1 MRTPIGDLEVLDHV
15 RQATEGKDLVLLGV
29 RPEHF
34 EDAKLVDD
42 AVRPHGTTFTAEV
55 SQTEWLGNEQYGY
68 IRYESDDRVQKLLDD
83 LAKDLDG
90 DEMEPVVVTSFDT
103 SSRIRGGEEAE
114 IWVDGRK
121 MHIFDME
128 TGENLT
134 RDEEA
139 GAELTRQAN
148 EERAREIE
156 RARAKGA

>member
-1 MRTPIGDLEVLDHV
+1 
-15 RQATEGKDLVLLGV
+15 
-29 RPEHF
+29 
-34 EDAKLVDD
+34 
-42 AVRPHGTTFTAEV
+42 
-55 SQTEWLGNEQYGY
+55 
-68 IRYESDDRVQKLLDD
+68 
-83 LAKDLDG
+83 
-90 DEMEPVVVTSFDT
+90 MEPVVVTSFDT

-139 GAELTRQAN
+139 GTELTRQAN